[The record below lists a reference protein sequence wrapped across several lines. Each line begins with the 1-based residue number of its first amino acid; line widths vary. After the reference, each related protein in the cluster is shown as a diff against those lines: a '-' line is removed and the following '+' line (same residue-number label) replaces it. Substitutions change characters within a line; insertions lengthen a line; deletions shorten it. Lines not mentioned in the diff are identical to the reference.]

1 MLRLKHS
8 GVRVT
13 AATREGV
20 LPTGAQARVT
30 KASVTAEVCVTAWDV
45 CEIRLDDCA
54 GVEFV
59 VLKMTCAARTKSVL
73 I

>member
-1 MLRLKHS
+1 MAA
-8 GVRVT
+8 VATVT
-13 AATREGV
+13 V

-30 KASVTAEVCVTAWDV
+30 KTSVTAEVCVRAWHV
-45 CEIRLDDCA
+45 CEIRLDDCG

>member
-1 MLRLKHS
+1 MQIVSARC
-8 GVRVT
+8 VAA
-13 AATREGV
+13 AATVAV

-30 KASVTAEVCVTAWDV
+30 KASVTAEVCVTAWHV